1 LGFKSVFLLSIEWTQ
16 TYVYY
21 YFPPVFTA
29 AENNQNQKQ
38 NLLQH
43 HIKKK
48 RTEYCLYTYTKLSF
62 LGFWPDS
69 KPIIVTLLHYLYYIS
84 CNSFAFKF
92 QSKTYLVYITY
103 IQNFLCLILHNP
115 RLNIFDPSFST
126 QETRRKNKEKLSQ
139 IQVKSQSTSLR
150 KKNLVHKETY
160 VETVIEFS
168 SKYFPKL

>member
-1 LGFKSVFLLSIEWTQ
+1 MGNQIKKTKQKSTTSH
-16 TYVYY
+16 
-21 YFPPVFTA
+21 P
-29 AENNQNQKQ
+29 
-38 NLLQH
+38 
-43 HIKKK
+43 KK

-69 KPIIVTLLHYLYYIS
+69 KPIIVTLLHTYTIFPATPLRL
-84 CNSFAFKF
+84 KF

-115 RLNIFDPSFST
+115 RLNIFVSFVFNSRNT
-126 QETRRKNKEKLSQ
+126 KKKNKEKLSQ